1 MAHEP
6 AHISTLQYLRQ
17 ALHDEARALRELVI
31 EQRILVLLLLAIIAG
46 AVYFLKPFPPR
57 HLSMAAGSSGD
68 GYTLMAQT
76 VSAYFRAHGVDLK
89 IEQSTGSV
97 ENAELL
103 VDDRDDVEIAFI
115 QGGALTPE
123 QAAKIYSLGS
133 VSYEPVWIFY
143 RRGAPG
149 KHEFLTDLRGKRIG
163 IGPERGGTRPM
174 ARELFGLNGIPIDG
188 DDRFV
193 VAPYEDNL
201 QDFKD
206 GNLDVLMVVAP
217 YFDPEI
223 QQLLLNPEFV
233 LFDFRDAPA
242 YAKSLQYIHQ
252 LTLPAFSVNIEK
264 RIPERDVRLIATTT
278 SIAVS
283 KQLHPDIQTLLL
295 MAARD
300 EQRASQFLF
309 FSKRGEFPSYVD
321 PTIEAS
327 PVAMHFYDYGVP
339 PGMRYLPFWMA
350 GFIDRLWVLLLTL
363 FAITYPLVRLNVHL
377 RDLRFHI
384 KHHRLYEELL
394 AIERDVCETPRAS
407 DAAASFQRRLDI
419 LNRHAISDKVPV
431 GMEASYFQLLNAI
444 ELLRNKARR
453 LSS

>member
-1 MAHEP
+1 MVNEH

-31 EQRILVLLLLAIIAG
+31 EQRLLVLLLLAIIG
-46 AVYFLKPFPPR
+46 CSVYFLKPFPPR

-68 GYTLMAQT
+68 GYTLMAHAI
-76 VSAYFRAHGVDLK
+76 SSYFRTHGVDLK
-89 IEQSTGSV
+89 IEESTGSV

-103 VDDRDDVEIAFI
+103 IDDRDDVEVAFI

-123 QAAKIYSLGS
+123 QAAQVYSLGS

-149 KHEFLTDLRGKRIG
+149 KHEYLTDLVGKRIG

-174 ARELFGLNGIPIDG
+174 ARELFHLNGISIDG
-188 DDRFV
+188 DNHFV

-206 GNLDVLMVVAP
+206 GNLDVIMVVAP

-223 QQLLLNPEFV
+223 QELVQNPEFV
-233 LFDFRDAPA
+233 MFDFREAPA
-242 YAKSLQYIHQ
+242 YAKALQYIHE
-252 LTLPAFSVNIEK
+252 LTLPAFSVNIQK
-264 RIPERDVRLIATTT
+264 RIPENDVRLIATTT

-295 MAARD
+295 MAVRD
-300 EQRASQFLF
+300 EQRASQYLF

-327 PVAMHFYDYGVP
+327 PIALHFYDYGVP
-339 PGMRYLPFWMA
+339 TGMRYLPFWIA
-350 GFIDRLWVLLLTL
+350 GFVDRLWVLLLTI
-363 FAITYPLVRLNVHL
+363 FAISYPLVRLNVHL

-394 AIERDVCETPRAS
+394 EIERDVCGNPLSPESALT
-407 DAAASFQRRLDI
+407 FQHRLDL
-419 LNRHAISDKVPV
+419 LNCHAIADKVPV
-431 GMEASYFQLLNAI
+431 GMESSYFELLNAI
-444 ELLRNKARR
+444 ELLRGKVRR
-453 LSS
+453 A